1 MNWYRMFKHDKI
13 RSVWRPHESEAVMMM
28 IYSVRVEQGLQP
40 RPMTYFFLCPATFPR
55 LGSPMRPV
63 ER

>member
-28 IYSVRVEQGLQP
+28 IYSVRVEQGL
-40 RPMTYFFLCPATFPR
+40 
-55 LGSPMRPV
+55 
-63 ER
+63 